1 VSVPI
6 PSVPGV
12 AALRDGVAHHELTP
26 GEIVADALARYRTWE
41 EGDRPLNAFL
51 AADLDAAAE
60 GAERLAAGLD
70 DDPEKVPPLA
80 GVPIA
85 LKDNLVT
92 TDLPTTCGSRLLEGY
107 RSPYEATVVRRLR
120 EAGAIVV
127 GKTNMDE
134 FAMGSSTERSAFGP
148 TLNPVDRDRVPGGS
162 SGGSAAA
169 VAAGIVPA
177 ALGSSTGGSVRQ
189 PAAFC
194 GVVGIEPTYGR
205 VSRHGLVAHASS
217 LDRVGVFGRTVDDA
231 ARVLEVIAGH
241 DPRDSTSADREV
253 PRLLLRSDDDLSGM
267 AIGIPEEYL
276 DGLQPGVRD
285 RFREALGHLEALGA
299 ELREVSLPHTRYALA
314 AYYVLATAEASSDLA
329 RFDGMLYGRRVAGA
343 DYRDTVE
350 RTRALM
356 GAEVR
361 RRMMLGTFVL
371 SAGYQDGHY
380 ERAQRARARVTQDFR
395 HVFDSGVDLVFA
407 PTTPGR
413 AFRLGERTR
422 DSYLMYSSD
431 TFTVPASLAG
441 IPSIS
446 LPIGRVEG
454 LPVGGQLI
462 APRWQEPEMV
472 RCAAALER
480 AVLSA
485 RQGDA

>member
-1 VSVPI
+1 VSVPV

-12 AALRDGVAHHELTP
+12 AALRDGVARHELVP
-26 GEIVADALARYRTWE
+26 AEIVAGVRERFRTIE
-41 EGDRPLNAFL
+41 EGERPLNAFL
-51 AADLDAAAE
+51 ATDFEAASARAERMAGELDGPPEAAA
-60 GAERLAAGLD
+60 
-70 DDPEKVPPLA
+70 PLA

-92 TDLPTTCGSRLLEGY
+92 ADLPTTCGSRMLAGY
-107 RSPYEATVVRRLR
+107 RPPYDATVVGRLR
-120 EAGAIVV
+120 DAGAILV

-148 TLNPVDRDRVPGGS
+148 TLNPMDPERVPGGS

-177 ALGSSTGGSVRQ
+177 ALGSSTGGSIRQ

-241 DPRDSTSADREV
+241 DSRDSTSAHHPV
-253 PRLLLRSDDDLSGM
+253 PPLTPGDDDLSGV
-267 AIGIPEEYL
+267 AVGVPEEYL
-276 DGLQPGVRD
+276 ADLDGGVRD

-314 AYYVLATAEASSDLA
+314 AYYVIATAEASSDLA
-329 RFDGMLYGRRVAGA
+329 RFDGVLYGERVAGA
-343 DYRDTVE
+343 DYRETTE
-350 RTRALM
+350 RSRALL

-361 RRMMLGTFVL
+361 RRVMLGTFVL
-371 SAGYQDGHY
+371 SAGYHEAYYD
-380 ERAQRARARVTQDFR
+380 RAQRARAQITRDFR

-407 PTTPGR
+407 PTAPTP

-422 DSYLMYSSD
+422 DPYLMYSSD
-431 TFTVPASLAG
+431 VFTVPASLAG
-441 IPSIS
+441 LPAIS
-446 LPIGRVEG
+446 LPVGMVEG
-454 LPVGGQLI
+454 LPVGAQLI
-462 APRWQEPEMV
+462 APRWHEAEMV
-472 RCAAALER
+472 RGAAALER

-485 RQGDA
+485 REGEA

>member
-1 VSVPI
+1 VSVPL

-12 AALRDGVAHHELTP
+12 AALRDGIARHELAP
-26 GEIVADALARYRTWE
+26 AEVIAGVREHLRIWE
-41 EGDRPLNAFL
+41 EGPHPLNAFL
-51 AADLDAAAE
+51 ATDFDAAAE
-60 GAERLAAGLD
+60 RAERLVGELD
-70 DDPEKVPPLA
+70 GPPEEAPPLA

-92 TDLPTTCGSRLLEGY
+92 TDLPTTCGSRMLEGY
-107 RSPYEATVVRRLR
+107 RSPYDATAVRRLR

-148 TLNPVDRDRVPGGS
+148 TLNPADRERVPGGS

-189 PAAFC
+189 PAALC

-241 DPRDSTSADREV
+241 DPRDPTSSDRPV
-253 PRLLLRSDDDLSGM
+253 PSLAQQSDDLSGM
-267 AIGIPEEYL
+267 VVGIPEEYL
-276 DGLQPGVRD
+276 ADLDGGVRD

-314 AYYVLATAEASSDLA
+314 TYYVLATAEASSDLA
-329 RFDGMLYGRRVAGA
+329 RFDGVLFGRREAGA

-350 RTRALM
+350 RSRALL
-356 GAEVR
+356 GEEVR
-361 RRMMLGTFVL
+361 RRIMLGTFVL
-371 SAGYQDGHY
+371 SAGYQEGHY
-380 ERAQRARARVTQDFR
+380 DRAQQARAQVARDFR

-407 PTTPGR
+407 PATAAP

-422 DSYLMYSSD
+422 DPYLMYSSD
-431 TFTVPASLAG
+431 AFTVPASLAG
-441 IPSIS
+441 LPAIS
-446 LPIGRVEG
+446 LPVGTVEG
-454 LPVGGQLI
+454 LPVGAQLI
-462 APRWQEPEMV
+462 APRWQEAEMV
-472 RCAAALER
+472 RGAAALER

-485 RQGDA
+485 REGEA